1 MIRTVRTLV
10 TFALLLAG
18 YFGYEHSYARFAALY
33 RSAEPA
39 RAPGYDLRP
48 SVSVGAQQASELALR
63 VFGEH
68 HWTSGSVSDVTRY
81 YNVERGY
88 WMYWSAFE
96 FPDDHDRK
104 RIVLAPFAVIWG
116 SNKDGS
122 VKVMSGD
129 RAIIDFDQ
137 PFNLLGAGPK
147 PSVVHAKIEGIDEHV
162 MILDDKATP
171 DPADDLIVTM
181 PYAEYFEKQMQ
192 IRCDEQVQLVEGGY
206 KVSGRGLVIAL
217 RPPETGG
224 GFPGAEVVTLNEDV
238 VITADDVGRSGF
250 LPGNALPEQ
259 QQDASTDGD
268 APAVA
273 MTPGRITCD
282 GPFRMQMPKP
292 RLPARVGPPAPG
304 QPTIAEFSRNVVIER
319 GTEQPDRITG
329 DHLYALLVPRDL
341 PPEPV
346 TESGE
351 VADPAPLAEPDAPPG
366 ESGGGLRLLEA
377 RVDGHVVWLESI
389 SERVRCRGN
398 ELIYRKPK
406 EGAPEVSYFRANPG
420 QQIEFERLELDGRLV
435 TILSADATLHGD
447 PEHKGRSTIIARG
460 PGQLEMRSAQGAPVD
475 RSARWRDEMVVETS
489 LASAGGG
496 EDDSRTFITLQGWP
510 ILNDPKQLTLAARDK
525 VVVSLTPRPE
535 DPAGRAEET
544 AEEGGRSYRIEWVSA
559 LGDVHMLTPEGV
571 DGPAV
576 AGASA
581 SGKPKGR
588 RELNAREKLDV
599 VFTYLDDPEAGS
611 TGTGVMASA
620 PGQAAPRTVLASQS
634 GPTPSPAGAAA
645 PPTTGSGGETV
656 AAEVE
661 PGEPSRPFSAEA
673 DLVWARIEVV
683 GDGPGLDLTG
693 SGGGKGEV
701 REARLRRDVVIHQDP
716 APEREAGFH
725 VEADHGVDLQ
735 NVGPGRL
742 KVYAHGERRPVTVAS
757 DDVYI
762 QGFPEATP
770 EGRTVVLGVDQAH
783 DYAFVQGPGRLWNLT
798 DRASMGQLARAPGDR
813 EQSPDENREP
823 MIVTWD
829 EAMIFHGQYARP
841 DGAPGPARALFLGDV
856 KSRHGDSGALCQEM
870 EAIFDR
876 PISFD
881 RDLPGQGGEGS
892 DRQTPQQ
899 QQQDRIEID
908 SVICNGQVELWSVVP
923 NVENPDAF
931 PYKELRQAFG
941 DSVTYDRPADRFW
954 ADGAGTVTVAT
965 LGDGKGGGPAEGIR
979 ILPTSYQGGQGVA
992 DENVL
997 PAASPRLHKLRVD
1010 FNEGLEGQLGSAG
1023 GGYRVAEF
1031 RGDARA
1037 LRAPVAQFRDEL
1049 DFDRPPPQSVRLD
1062 GDSIY
1067 VEHMPAVTGIP
1078 ERSFMKAFGT
1088 AQVRSDD
1095 KTLITDVIT
1104 FDSNTGL
1111 AFAKGTPAT
1120 PVTIATQ
1127 EAFGQPTSRTSART
1141 VIFNTKTGEM
1151 ESIDPGPS
1159 IFFRP
1164 KTGYRIG
1171 ETQPTPET
1179 PEAELERP
1187 KARLPARNDMERQGF
1202 TGN

>member
-1 MIRTVRTLV
+1 MRTDDMIRIVRTLV
-10 TFALLLAG
+10 TFALLVAG
-18 YFGYEHSYARFAALY
+18 YFGYEHSYALLAARFQPT
-33 RSAEPA
+33 EPA
-39 RAPGYDLRP
+39 IAVGYDLRP

-88 WMYWSAFE
+88 WMYWSSFE
-96 FPDDHDRK
+96 FPDEHDRK

-137 PFNLLGAGPK
+137 PFSLLGAGPK

-206 KVSGRGLVIAL
+206 QVSGRGLVIAL
-217 RPPETGG
+217 RPPESSG
-224 GFPGAEVVTLNEDV
+224 GFPGAEVVTLNERV
-238 VITADDVGRSGF
+238 VITADDVGSSGI

-259 QQDASTDGD
+259 QLASAGD
-268 APAVA
+268 AGQAAPK
-273 MTPGRITCD
+273 TPGRITSD

-319 GTEQPDRITG
+319 GAEQPDRITG
-329 DHLYALLVPRDL
+329 DHLYAVLVPRD
-341 PPEPV
+341 PPPPPPV
-346 TESGE
+346 E
-351 VADPAPLAEPDAPPG
+351 DPDAKPAA

-420 QQIEFERLELDGRLV
+420 QQIEFERQELDGRLV
-435 TILSADATLHGD
+435 TILSSDATLHGD

-460 PGQLEMRSAQGAPVD
+460 PGLLEMRSAQGAPVD

-489 LASAGGG
+489 RASASGDEG
-496 EDDSRTFITLQGWP
+496 DSRTFITLQGWP
-510 ILNDPKQLTLAARDK
+510 ILNDPKQLTLAARDR
-525 VVVSLTPRPE
+525 VVVSLKPRPE
-535 DPAGRAEET
+535 APAEPGRAVE
-544 AEEGGRSYRIEWVSA
+544 AEGGGRSYRIEWVSA
-559 LGDVHMLTPEGV
+559 LGDVHMVTPEGV
-571 DGPAV
+571 EGPAST
-576 AGASA
+576 GTSPP
-581 SGKPKGR
+581 GKPKGR

-599 VFTYLDDPEAGS
+599 VFTYLDTPGDAPP
-611 TGTGVMASA
+611 TGVMAAA
-620 PGQAAPRTVLASQS
+620 PGRPAPRTVLASQAD
-634 GPTPSPAGAAA
+634 PARAPAGAPAS
-645 PPTTGSGGETV
+645 PTPGSGGATV
-656 AAEVE
+656 AAEVD
-661 PGEPSRPFSAEA
+661 PGEPGRPFSADA
-673 DLVWARIEVV
+673 DVVWARIEVV
-683 GDGPGLDLTG
+683 GDSPGLDLTG
-693 SGGGKGEV
+693 SAGGKSEV

-716 APEREAGFH
+716 APGREAGFH

-762 QGFPEATP
+762 QGFPRSTP
-770 EGRTVVLGVDQAH
+770 EGETVVLGVDQAH

-798 DRASMGQLARAPGDR
+798 DQASMGQLARAPGDR

-829 EAMIFHGQYARP
+829 EAMIFHGQYAGP
-841 DGAPGPARALFLGDV
+841 DGSPGPARALFLGDV

-876 PISFD
+876 SISFD
-881 RDLPGQGGEGS
+881 RELPGQEGEAGP
-892 DRQTPQQ
+892 RQQEEE
-899 QQQDRIEID
+899 RIQID

-923 NVENPDAF
+923 NTENPDAF
-931 PYKELRQAFG
+931 PYTELRQAFG

-965 LGDGKGGGPAEGIR
+965 LDDGTGGGPAQGLR
-979 ILPTSYQGGQGVA
+979 VLPTSYQGGRGVA

-997 PAASPRLHKLRVD
+997 PAARPRLHKLRVD

-1037 LRAPVAQFRDEL
+1037 LRAPVSQFRDVL
-1049 DFDRPPPQSVRLD
+1049 DFDQPPPQSVRLD

-1067 VEHMPAVTGIP
+1067 VEHIPEVTGVP
-1078 ERSFMKAFGT
+1078 ERTFLKAFGT
-1088 AQVRSDD
+1088 AQARSDG
-1095 KTLITDVIT
+1095 KTLLGDSITY
-1104 FDSNTGL
+1104 DSIKGL
-1111 AFAKGTPAT
+1111 FYVKGSAAA
-1120 PVTIATQ
+1120 PVTIASQ
-1127 EAFGQPTSRTSART
+1127 EANGQPTSRTSARA
-1141 VIFNTKTGEM
+1141 VWYNTRTD
-1151 ESIDPGPS
+1151 ESEFLDPSSG

-1171 ETQPTPET
+1171 QAQPTPEA
-1179 PEAELERP
+1179 PEPERERP
-1187 KARLPARNDMERQGF
+1187 EARLPARNDMERQGF